1 MKDRMTIFSGIQ
13 PSGALTIGNYLGA
26 IKNWVLLQEQYECY
40 YCVVDLHG
48 LTVRQEPEQYR
59 ERCLD
64 TLALLIASGLDP
76 EKNIMYMQSHVS
88 CHTELMWILNC
99 YTYLGELSRMTQFK
113 EKSERHADNINAGL
127 YTYPVLMA
135 ADILLFSTDLVPV
148 GADQKQHL
156 EITRDIAIRF
166 NNVYGDVF
174 TVPEPYI
181 PKAGARIMS
190 LTDPENK
197 MSKSDD
203 NENSYV
209 SLLDPP
215 EKIRSKFKKAVTDS
229 EGTVRFS
236 EDKPGVSNLISIYGA
251 VTGKTVAEIENE
263 FSGSGYG
270 ALKSRVAEAVCAEL
284 EPLQKRY
291 GSIRADGAYLNAV
304 IKSGADRARVNAERM
319 LEKVKEKVG
328 LVLAQR

>member
-304 IKSGADRARVNAERM
+304 IKSGTDRARVNAERM
-319 LEKVKEKVG
+319 LEKVKEKIG